1 MGCSWSRRTV
11 RGSPMSGSLSSS
23 SGGAVPSGDLVESGD
38 RKVGGSGGDTGV
50 SAVLSGDWGG
60 VRGRG
65 RGGGGMSQRLPRS
78 VGLVAEG

>member
-1 MGCSWSRRTV
+1 MAT
-11 RGSPMSGSLSSS
+11 SST
-23 SGGAVPSGDLVESGD
+23 PSGDLVESGD

-50 SAVLSGDWGG
+50 SVVLSGDWGG

>member
-1 MGCSWSRRTV
+1 M
-11 RGSPMSGSLSSS
+11 
-23 SGGAVPSGDLVESGD
+23 PSGDLVESGD

-65 RGGGGMSQRLPRS
+65 RGGGGIFVLY
-78 VGLVAEG
+78 V

>member
-1 MGCSWSRRTV
+1 M
-11 RGSPMSGSLSSS
+11 
-23 SGGAVPSGDLVESGD
+23 PSGDLVESGD

-50 SAVLSGDWGG
+50 SVVLSGDWGG

-78 VGLVAEG
+78 VGLVAKIIINRFVCSSGIAAHLVARSAAQRKC

>member
-1 MGCSWSRRTV
+1 MGCSWSRLTV
-11 RGSPMSGSLSSS
+11 LGSPIKGSRSSSS

-65 RGGGGMSQRLPRS
+65 RGGGGIL
-78 VGLVAEG
+78 

>member
-1 MGCSWSRRTV
+1 
-11 RGSPMSGSLSSS
+11 MSGSLSSS

-65 RGGGGMSQRLPRS
+65 RGGGGIS
-78 VGLVAEG
+78 VFYV

>member
-1 MGCSWSRRTV
+1 M
-11 RGSPMSGSLSSS
+11 
-23 SGGAVPSGDLVESGD
+23 PSGDLVESGD

-50 SAVLSGDWGG
+50 SAVSGLVGG
-60 VRGRG
+60 VKGRG

>member
-11 RGSPMSGSLSSS
+11 LGSPIIGSRSSS
-23 SGGAVPSGDLVESGD
+23 SAGADAPSGDRVESGD
-38 RKVGGSGGDTGV
+38 RKVGGSGGDAGV

-65 RGGGGMSQRLPRS
+65 LGGGGIS
-78 VGLVAEG
+78 VFYV